1 MPDITLFPPDETL
14 INCKTPDGSTIQ
26 VDAMDLDD
34 MIADIYLTLGVNNIQ
49 RTQFLSE
56 MCARFE
62 QRFGFRMGKR
72 SMDMLV
78 EIKHDL
84 LEKVKKNSYLESEA
98 TSSTKSSLNP
108 TETLKSSD

>member
-56 MCARFE
+56 MCERFE
-62 QRFGFRMGKR
+62 QRFGFRMSKR
-72 SMDMLV
+72 SMDLLV
-78 EIKHDL
+78 EIKHEL
-84 LEKVKKNSYLESEA
+84 LEKVKKNSYLESEV
-98 TSSTKSSLNP
+98 TSSIKSNP
-108 TETLKSSD
+108 NPIETLKSSD